1 MPGSA
6 NRKRHAAYRRK
17 ALELLASCRDGCTE
31 AIMIAHG
38 FSTDLLVELINAKLA
53 TATAER
59 MVARPPSMRGVLI
72 RSIVILGALV
82 IGPLAQA
89 EPVHLTCEGEMHL
102 INADGDSAEEYALSL
117 KIDQHAGT
125 VTVGTYQ
132 GVAIPSKA
140 DSSRETLMFL
150 GDSRTTGV
158 SGGTLNR
165 RTGKASIHII
175 TGDGLRKFF
184 GICKPTRKLF

>member
-1 MPGSA
+1 MPSHS
-6 NRKRHAAYRRK
+6 RKRRPPADGRSNCLPPAATHRSDHAGARLHGPADGHANPRRP
-17 ALELLASCRDGCTE
+17 CDGDRR
-31 AIMIAHG
+31 AHG
-38 FSTDLLVELINAKLA
+38 IPAAVDEGCPNTID
-53 TATAER
+53 
-59 MVARPPSMRGVLI
+59 
-72 RSIVILGALV
+72 LGALV

-102 INADGDSAEEYALSL
+102 INANGDAAEKYEYALSL
-117 KIDQHAGT
+117 AIDQHAGT

-140 DSSRETLMFL
+140 DSSGETLMFL
-150 GDSRTTGV
+150 GNSRSTGV

-175 TGDGLRKFF
+175 TGDGLRKFY